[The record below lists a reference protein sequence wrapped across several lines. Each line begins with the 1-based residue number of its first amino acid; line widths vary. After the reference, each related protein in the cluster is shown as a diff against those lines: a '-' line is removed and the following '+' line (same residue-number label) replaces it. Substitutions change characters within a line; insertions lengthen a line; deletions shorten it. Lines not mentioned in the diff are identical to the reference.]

1 MGFKSISE
9 YGANP
14 TFQTL
19 VGDGKTDSSVFA
31 FKLSSS
37 GAELSVG
44 GTDSSLYSGDFTY
57 AKVEKEVSRY
67 GLTCLIFTNNFSG
80 LLASCPRRYQRWWQ

>member
-1 MGFKSISE
+1 MGFKTISE
-9 YGANP
+9 YGADP

-19 VGDGKTDSSVFA
+19 VANGQTDSPVFA

-57 AKVEKEVSRY
+57 AQVEKEVSCY
-67 GLTCLIFTNNFSG
+67 ELTCLSFTDNFAG
-80 LLASCPRRYQRWWQ
+80 LLASCPRRCQRWRQ

>member
-1 MGFKSISE
+1 MGFKSISA
-9 YGANP
+9 YNANP
-14 TFQTL
+14 VFQTL
-19 VGDGKTDSSVFA
+19 MADGEASDPVFA

-57 AKVEKEVSRY
+57 AKVEKEVCPPSAVIMAQV
-67 GLTCLIFTNNFSG
+67 LSSVIG
-80 LLASCPRRYQRWWQ
+80 LLASRP